1 MSNNDLSNATFETG
15 LQIVKT
21 LILVNG
27 GAVIALLAFLGNVWS
42 SGMKRA
48 SLDLFALSMMFFGIG
63 VFCALLT
70 ILFAYLANFGQ
81 IANYSSLKIKIL
93 SRIMMIFGA
102 SSSILFIVGVYH
114 SYLAITCQFK

>member
-1 MSNNDLSNATFETG
+1 MNNNDLSNAIFETG

-70 ILFAYLANFGQ
+70 ITFAYLANVSQ
-81 IANYSSLKIKIL
+81 IANYSNRIIKIFIA
-93 SRIMMIFGA
+93 IMMICGA
-102 SSSILFIVGVYH
+102 SSSILFIIGVYN
-114 SYLAITCQFK
+114 SYSAITCQFK